1 MGKLRHFVRTNITW
15 PSQKKNSQWQVPK
28 ASSWYPSNSYLSY
41 FSSNKVAFEI
51 STPLVLEEAEYARQA
66 FLGSWWKLCAPLSNA
81 LLADILER
89 LPAGRHKG
97 RIRQEHKH
105 HLSLVT
111 YLLQH
116 LKAYPEPTT
125 TTLQTGITYWL
136 RAVRNLGSPIITFPS
151 TSNLCL
157 S

>member
-1 MGKLRHFVRTNITW
+1 MAKSKKKIASGRFQKPHLGILAITT
-15 PSQKKNSQWQVPK
+15 
-28 ASSWYPSNSYLSY
+28 Y
-41 FSSNKVAFEI
+41 
-51 STPLVLEEAEYARQA
+51 TT
-66 FLGSWWKLCAPLSNA
+66 FLA
-81 LLADILER
+81 IR
-89 LPAGRHKG
+89 LPLRSLHLWCWRRLNMQASLSWLLMKALCPTQQCSSGRHTGEIAAGRHKG

-151 TSNLCL
+151 TSNLCP